1 MNKINLFISRES
13 SEDTISSLGC
23 GVQDEHFND
32 LKHHKNSFERVQVG
46 IAASSPQEPDN
57 TEMFSGLHD
66 SGHPL

>member
-1 MNKINLFISRES
+1 MSRDS

-32 LKHHKNSFERVQVG
+32 QKHHKNSFERVQVWVT
-46 IAASSPQEPDN
+46 ASPSQEPYI

-66 SGHPL
+66 SGHPV